1 MPYEFRFYIN
11 HELHFHSRLVAEN
24 CTAQK
29 KNGQGCKNICCIGSP
44 YCWTHLL
51 YIKNLRI
58 KPSNIPQA
66 GKGLFAMDPL
76 TNDTKKVFSKGERI
90 VEYDGELMHHAELE
104 RRYGEYTAPYG
115 VMISQN
121 RDLYEDAAL
130 HRGVGSLC
138 NQPPPNRK
146 KKLFLLFQV
155 KKYYFRCFR
164 RVFYYYY
171 KFYGFF
177 ISTAGPSPAKVLFL
191 YRGFIV
197 VLSLAIGN

>member
-11 HELHFHSRLVAEN
+11 HELHFRAKLYSEQ

-138 NQPPPNRK
+138 NHAAGGRANARLAVSHSRIILIATK
-146 KKLFLLFQV
+146 NIRNGDEILV
-155 KKYYFRCFR
+155 NYGAR
-164 RVFYYYY
+164 Y
-171 KFYGFF
+171 KFNEPTKY
-177 ISTAGPSPAKVLFL
+177 STTAV
-191 YRGFIV
+191 R
-197 VLSLAIGN
+197 